1 MNSQTE
7 TGTHLHKTWLN
18 VVRVA
23 WLVIVLLIMVLFV
36 YGLLTGLPQLR
47 TVCMGGACHPSQLDP
62 ALAALNRQLGLSLD
76 FYARYTT
83 TVYTV
88 FGFAFFAIAW
98 LIFWQRSDDWMAL
111 YVSLWFVMIGA
122 GVNAVIPTLG
132 SVIFV
137 LFAAG
142 FFPFFCLFPDG
153 RFVPRW
159 TRWLV
164 LVWIL
169 YTFINLLVSPP
180 LARGISSGPPGPF
193 SLGAFL
199 IGIGAQVYRYW
210 RASTP
215 LQRQQTK
222 WAVFGFAAWFAT
234 VVALLL
240 SLALFPELRGEG
252 SAAFN
257 YNRYAFAF
265 VGLLPL
271 LFVPA
276 GITISILRYRL
287 WDVDVIIR
295 RTLVYGGLTA
305 TLAVV
310 YLATIVLLQGLF
322 VALTDQQSAVAVVIS
337 TLVIA
342 ALFTPLRRRIQN
354 DIDRRF
360 YRKKYDAEKIVEA
373 FSAGLREEV
382 NIEQLSERLL
392 AVVEET
398 LQPESLSLWLKR
410 DGGGHPVKS
419 TSYNSSHKDS
429 SSKLSR
435 DGK

>member
-7 TGTHLHKTWLN
+7 TGTLVHKPWLN
-18 VVRVA
+18 IVRVA
-23 WLVIVLLIMVLFV
+23 WLVIVLLVMVLFV
-36 YGLLTGLPQLR
+36 TGLLTGLPQLR
-47 TVCMGGACHPSQLDP
+47 TVCTGDACHPSQLDP
-62 ALAALNRQLGLSLD
+62 SQAALNRQLGLSLD

-111 YVSLWFVMIGA
+111 YVSLWFVILGA

-271 LFVPA
+271 LFVPF

-287 WDVDVIIR
+287 WDIDIIIR
-295 RTLVYGGLTA
+295 RTLIYGALSG
-305 TLAVV
+305 TLVFV
-310 YLATIVLLQGLF
+310 YLFGIILLQQIL
-322 VALTDQQSAVAVVIS
+322 SAFTQASQLAVVIS
-337 TLVIA
+337 TLATA
-342 ALFTPLRRRIQN
+342 ALFNPLRRRIQ
-354 DIDRRF
+354 DGIDRQF
-360 YRKKYDAEKIVEA
+360 YRSRYDAEKILA
-373 FSAGLREEV
+373 TFSAGLREQVDLDE
-382 NIEQLSERLL
+382 LSDRLL
-392 AVVEET
+392 VVVEQT
-398 LQPESLSLWLKR
+398 MQPEHASLWLR
-410 DGGGHPVKS
+410 NPVFS
-419 TSYNSSHKDS
+419 LGREDEDE
-429 SSKLSR
+429 R
-435 DGK
+435 